1 MNRAFPIIRRRAA
14 VPPANFSRDT
24 GRLVSVLAV
33 SMSIASL
40 AAAATTLLLLQ
51 AAHEQAALAETS
63 ELQVSRLQT
72 DAGRAR
78 ASAVDAPSRA
88 VFDSLKDDIVAL
100 NALDYGAAP
109 TVGGLLDTL
118 EATLPDNALL
128 LTMDYDRN
136 KGTADLVATSANS
149 EQLTHL
155 FDLLDEHGMF
165 AKVRLLDKKQVAAAG
180 TTHTQVH
187 LLLDALSRPA
197 PARQGSR
204 P

>member
-1 MNRAFPIIRRRAA
+1 MIRVLPIVRRRAV

-24 GRLVSVLAV
+24 RRLVSVLAV
-33 SMSIASL
+33 AMSVASL
-40 AAAATTLLLLQ
+40 AAAGTTLLLLQ
-51 AAHEQAALAETS
+51 AANEYAALAETTA
-63 ELQVSRLQT
+63 LQVSRLEN
-72 DAGRAR
+72 DASQAR
-78 ASAVDAPSRA
+78 ASAVNAPSRA

-118 EATLPDNALL
+118 EATLPDDALL

-149 EQLTHL
+149 EQLTRL

-187 LLLDALSRPA
+187 LLLDALVRPA
-197 PARQGSR
+197 PTRQGSR